1 MNWELSDVQ
10 VGFRKDRG
18 NRDPTVNIHLI
29 IEKLEN
35 SGKNIYFID
44 YTEAFDSVDH
54 SKLWKILKEMGIQAT
69 LPASWETCM

>member
-1 MNWELSDVQ
+1 MN
-10 VGFRKDRG
+10 
-18 NRDPTVNIHLI
+18 THLI

-35 SGKNIYFID
+35 SRKNIYFID

>member
-1 MNWELSDVQ
+1 MVK
-10 VGFRKDRG
+10 F
-18 NRDPTVNIHLI
+18 P

-35 SGKNIYFID
+35 SKKNIYFID

-69 LPASWETCM
+69 LPAS